1 MPHPRHSTQFICG
14 VPLASEVCSAITAFR
29 PRLVDEAA
37 AHFAKEVTAR
47 AEPSSANRAKA
58 LLFAACRLGEFSE
71 SVGLGLSHEVALKD
85 SVIERCSHPKTTAMS
100 QATRRTV
107 QPPGAPSTPR
117 PALARPEVA
126 AGAPNPPDHDPATG
140 SRVPDALPAGPANRS
155 PASRLPSPP
164 SRAKLSYPN
173 VKMVGRQT

>member
-1 MPHPRHSTQFICG
+1 MSQRSAARA
-14 VPLASEVCSAITAFR
+14 VPEEVAQAIERFR
-29 PRLVDEAA
+29 PRTVSTEVAVFAEQLTAA
-37 AHFAKEVTAR
+37 ARPES
-47 AEPSSANRAKA
+47 ENRAKA